1 MLEGY
6 GADLGLVLGDYDYD
20 KDALCEFAFAC
31 TLDRVRVILI
41 RLEGKRVL
49 T

>member
-20 KDALCEFAFAC
+20 KDTLCEFAFAC
-31 TLDRVRVILI
+31 TIDWVRVTLI
-41 RLEGKRVL
+41 RLEGY
-49 T
+49 